1 MKRHSIEPSETY
13 ATSIGPAVQL
23 KGILRSTLPLDLRGA
38 VSGSIEAGF
47 IRVAP
52 GAAIEATECSV
63 ERAAILGRFEGNLR
77 ATESITIL
85 PKANVRAHLKAPRI
99 EIVEGALFEG
109 EIDVISAQNAH

>member
-1 MKRHSIEPSETY
+1 MKRYTIDPSELY
-13 ATSIGPAVQL
+13 ATNIGPSVQL
-23 KGILRSTLPLDLRGA
+23 KGTLRSTLPLDIRGS

-47 IRVAP
+47 IRIAP
-52 GAAIEATECSV
+52 GAVIAASECSV

-77 ATESITIL
+77 ATESIMVL

-109 EIDVISAQNAH
+109 EIDVDPARNAH